1 MTDRDRRIRDIAY
14 FLWLEEGSPEGG
26 AERHW
31 HEAEGMIG
39 SEPEEEARVEGE
51 LPAELKKEPSSIA
64 AAGSD

>member
-1 MTDRDRRIRDIAY
+1 MTDREQRIRDIAY

-31 HEAEGMIG
+31 LEAEGLAA

-51 LPAELKKEPSSIA
+51 LPAELKKQPSSIA